1 MGRTACEKLFK
12 IDDGV
17 GCNCVPQSYAV
28 SKVSS
33 LKKVLALF
41 LLNHHA
47 SSLMMLPPSP
57 SQKIIQATASLYNL
71 PVFQGKDKRS
81 TFLNAQPDKFF
92 EM

>member
-33 LKKVLALF
+33 LKQDHSRTPFAY
-41 LLNHHA
+41 
-47 SSLMMLPPSP
+47 P
-57 SQKIIQATASLYNL
+57 
-71 PVFQGKDKRS
+71 
-81 TFLNAQPDKFF
+81 
-92 EM
+92 